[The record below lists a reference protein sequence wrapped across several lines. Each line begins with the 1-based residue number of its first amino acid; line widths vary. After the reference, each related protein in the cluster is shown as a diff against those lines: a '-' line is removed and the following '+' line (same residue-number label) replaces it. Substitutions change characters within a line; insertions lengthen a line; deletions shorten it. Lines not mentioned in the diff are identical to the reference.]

1 MGGEP
6 EELCRLQRG
15 SRGESK
21 KRKRK
26 RKGADE
32 KQKNKNSVEVEEE
45 KAKTT
50 RMYNEEAVP
59 RREQRR

>member
-1 MGGEP
+1 MGGEL
-6 EELCRLQRG
+6 EELCKLQRG

-21 KRKRK
+21 KKRK

-50 RMYNEEAVP
+50 RMYNEEAMP